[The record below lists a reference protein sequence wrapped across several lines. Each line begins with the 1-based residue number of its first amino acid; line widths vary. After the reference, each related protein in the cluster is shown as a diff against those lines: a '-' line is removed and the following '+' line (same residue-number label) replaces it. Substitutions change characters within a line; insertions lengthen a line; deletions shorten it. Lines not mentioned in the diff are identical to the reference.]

1 MKKLMLTAAAAAMA
15 AGAFADDPMVY
26 DYQASVTHMYAKLV
40 KVQNKVSKTQV
51 DVYQKFKKTTTLK
64 GYLIQDVWGATSPY
78 LGDGTF
84 SNAPV
89 YDQGRN
95 RAFLVVYNSGAE
107 ADVRAPKILPAVL
120 EAKWFD
126 QKFTHDDR
134 GVTTLSDGIAEGT
147 LFVGGQLINASY
159 GASHTNVNAYT
170 GVVPVRPKLD
180 NDENLLN
187 YPLFGSSGTAVTLP
201 VTGPTAGT
209 LPRTAPPYFTPE
221 MYSDYLWTSMYLFG
235 EYNGP
240 QWSGRYQA
248 SETEINAVQPQFF
261 RLPIATHNFA
271 RESAVYHDTWMN
283 HAGIGTSKIVVGAA
297 GKICCGLSLGQGPS
311 GVILQSLA
319 GGMKGGLYIC
329 TDNGYYQAAGIYE
342 PFLGT
347 LWEDQFFAPTV
358 DNIAGIGPV
367 TGIIYG
373 NNLYTWPTLG
383 TWDDIG
389 LLHDVWVDGDIE
401 QNTTDVIFGTWS
413 ITLIS
418 DFSNDKVALT
428 WQEKN
433 RLRYADF
440 NFNAANDVVASW
452 TFSTATGSS
461 TSPLTTSNEDY
472 EDLMETIK
480 GAAVKLDKNVRFT
493 SGTSTAGDEIY
504 DVKVRNRFDV
514 PMLTPYFALA
524 YGLANY
530 GR

>member
-1 MKKLMLTAAAAAMA
+1 MKKLMLTAAVAAVA
-15 AGAFADDPMVY
+15 AGAFADDPTVY
-26 DYQASVTHMYAKLV
+26 SYSASVTHMYAKLV
-40 KVQNKVSKTQV
+40 KVQNKVTKTQV
-51 DVYQKFKKTTTLK
+51 DVYQKFKKTTTLN

-78 LGDGTF
+78 LGDGAF

-134 GVTTLSDGIAEGT
+134 GTTTISDGIAEGT

-159 GASHTNVNAYT
+159 QASHTNVNAYAA
-170 GVVPVRPKLD
+170 VVPVRPKLD
-180 NDENLLN
+180 LDADYLN
-187 YPLFGSSGTAVTLP
+187 YPLFGSSGTAVSFP
-201 VTGPTAGT
+201 VTGPTPGT
-209 LPRTAPPYFTPE
+209 APRTVPPYFTPE
-221 MYSDYLWTSMYLFG
+221 MFSDYLWTSMYLFG

-248 SETEINAVQPQFF
+248 SETDINAVQPQFF
-261 RLPIATHNFA
+261 RLPIATHNFG

-283 HAGIGTSKIVVGAA
+283 HAGIGTSKIVVGQA
-297 GKICCGLSLGQGPS
+297 GKICCGLSLSQGPT

-329 TDNGYYQAAGIYE
+329 TDNGYWQATGYYE

-347 LWEDQFFAPTV
+347 LWEDQFWAPTV
-358 DNIAGIGPV
+358 ENYTLRPKTAV
-367 TGIIYG
+367 YHW
-373 NNLYTWPTLG
+373 NLLNTY
-383 TWDDIG
+383 DDLG

-418 DFSNDKVALT
+418 DFSKDKVALT

-433 RLRYADF
+433 RLRYATY
-440 NFNAANDVVASW
+440 NYGAANDVVASW
-452 TFSTATGSS
+452 TFSTPGSS
-461 TSPLTTSNEDY
+461 TAPLTTSNDDY

-504 DVKVRNRFDV
+504 DVKIRNRFDV
-514 PMLTPYFALA
+514 PMITPYFALA